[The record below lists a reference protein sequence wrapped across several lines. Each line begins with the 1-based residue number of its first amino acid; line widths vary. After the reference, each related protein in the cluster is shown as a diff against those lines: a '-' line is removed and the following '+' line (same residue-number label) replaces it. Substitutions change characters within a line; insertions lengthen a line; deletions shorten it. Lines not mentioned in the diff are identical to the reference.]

1 MSKRKLYHSMNTYK
15 NKTKITQDTMDI
27 LSYCDGGHTKEDI
40 AKIFGLKEEYV
51 LKILSTLKR
60 KKIIFY

>member
-1 MSKRKLYHSMNTYK
+1 MNTYK

-27 LSYCDGGHTKEDI
+27 LSYCDGEHTKEDI

-51 LKILSTLKR
+51 LKILSTLKS